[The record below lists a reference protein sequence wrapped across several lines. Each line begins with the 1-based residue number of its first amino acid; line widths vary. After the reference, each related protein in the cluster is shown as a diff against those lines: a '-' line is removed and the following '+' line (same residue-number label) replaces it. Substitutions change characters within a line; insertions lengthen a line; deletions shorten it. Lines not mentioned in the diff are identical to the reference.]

1 MNNQGYTIKQI
12 APNAIYLEWD
22 ESEKAEAIAEI
33 EQILTMK
40 VGPRCPKNEIY
51 WQVNDYC
58 NTLPFNAD
66 YSFLFNKCK
75 DKFKNVP
82 NIDRIINIV
91 LD

>member
-1 MNNQGYTIKQI
+1 MNNQGYTIKQT

-33 EQILTMK
+33 DQILTMK

-58 NTLPFNAD
+58 NTLPFNES
-66 YSFLFNKCK
+66 YSFLFKKCK
-75 DKFKNVP
+75 QKFANIN
-82 NIDRIINIV
+82 NIDEIIDTV